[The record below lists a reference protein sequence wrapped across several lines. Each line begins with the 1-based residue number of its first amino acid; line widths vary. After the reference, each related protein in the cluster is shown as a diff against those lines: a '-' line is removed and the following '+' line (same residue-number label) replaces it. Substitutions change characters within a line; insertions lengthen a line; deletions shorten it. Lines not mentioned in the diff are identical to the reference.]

1 MFKKSL
7 FTFVSE
13 IVILIIGIG
22 TTIIINRGLGPV
34 NKGYYAFII
43 LVSSTLSMVLEFGFS
58 TGLSFYSGK
67 KISISTDKWKS
78 FSLLLTFIFLFFST
92 FSTFFLLHFNNDQR
106 GYFIIPMLFFVQISS
121 KFTLGIYL
129 GTLKIKLFNIIRT
142 LPIFIEI
149 TLLLA
154 FVITKVTLTP
164 LNVSFVYFLSFFI
177 PLLLS
182 IYFLFPFKFQ
192 LPNFKEVLSITKYSF
207 FIYIANLMSF
217 LNYRID
223 MFLIS
228 FFLKPEY
235 LGWYSVAVF
244 IIEKTRL
251 LSQSTSLVNFALK
264 VNSEVK
270 DNIEFSMRVV
280 NSINILVSILVVLLA
295 YPLVMLLYSPA
306 YKESIIPMIILA
318 PGILASGYAKM
329 LSSELSGDG
338 IIKIQLF
345 ASVLS
350 VICNVLL
357 NIILIPRLKIV
368 GASFASL
375 FSYTFN
381 AMIILLFFLNHY
393 KKSFRRM
400 IIVDKNDI
408 LIMVQYFK
416 KNFL

>member
-7 FTFVSE
+7 LTFISE
-13 IVILIIGIG
+13 LIILFIGIG

-58 TGLSFYSGK
+58 TGLSYYSGK
-67 KISISTDKWKS
+67 KISISTDKWKTLS
-78 FSLLLTFIFLFFST
+78 IVLTLLFFLIST
-92 FSTFFLLHFNNDQR
+92 VATFLLILFYDDQR
-106 GYFIIPMLFFVQISS
+106 GFFIIPLLFFVQISS
-121 KFTLGIYL
+121 KFTLGLYL
-129 GTLKIKLFNIIRT
+129 GSLKIKLFNIIRT

-149 TLLLA
+149 TLLISLIILKIK
-154 FVITKVTLTP
+154 ITPINISLI
-164 LNVSFVYFLSFFI
+164 YFFSLFI
-177 PLLLS
+177 PLTMS

-192 LPNFKEVLSITKYSF
+192 FPDLKELISITRYSF
-207 FIYIANLMSF
+207 FIYLANLMSF

-264 VNSEVK
+264 VNQDVK
-270 DNIEFSMRVV
+270 DSFELSMRIV
-280 NSINILVSILVVLLA
+280 NTINILVAIFIVITA
-295 YPLVMLLYSPA
+295 YPLVTILYSPA

-318 PGILASGYAKM
+318 PAILSNGYAKM

-338 IIKIQLF
+338 IIKVQLF
-345 ASVLS
+345 ASIIS
-350 VICNVLL
+350 VMINILL
-357 NIILIPRLKIV
+357 NLVLIPKFKIV
-368 GASFASL
+368 GASVASL
-375 FSYTFN
+375 FSYSLNTF
-381 AMIILLFFLNHY
+381 IILIFFLKHY
-393 KKSFRRM
+393 KKSLKNM
-400 IIVDKNDI
+400 IIISKTDLIKIKN
-408 LIMVQYFK
+408 YFK
-416 KNFL
+416 SL

>member
-7 FTFVSE
+7 LTFISE
-13 IVILIIGIG
+13 ILIVIIGIG
-22 TTIIINRGLGPV
+22 TTIIINRGLGPI

-78 FSLLLTFIFLFFST
+78 FSILLTFIFLVLSTIST
-92 FSTFFLLHFNNDQR
+92 FILLLFYNDQR
-106 GYFIIPMLFFVQISS
+106 GYFIILMLFFVQISS

-149 TLLLA
+149 TLLIA
-154 FVITKVTLTP
+154 FVIMNVTLTP
-164 LNVSFVYFLSFFI
+164 LNISLVYFLSFFV
-177 PLLLS
+177 PLILS

-192 LPNFKEVLSITKYSF
+192 LPSFKELVSITKYSF
-207 FIYIANLMSF
+207 YIYIANLMSF

-264 VNSEVK
+264 VNQEVK
-270 DNIEFSMRVV
+270 DTFEFSMRVV
-280 NSINILVSILVVLLA
+280 NSINILVSFMVVLLA

-306 YKESIIPMIILA
+306 YKESILPMIILA
-318 PGILASGYAKM
+318 PAILASGYAKM

-345 ASVLS
+345 ASILS
-350 VICNVLL
+350 VFLNVLL
-357 NIILIPRLKIV
+357 NIVLIPKFKIV

-381 AMIILLFFLNHY
+381 TIIILLFFLKHY
-393 KKSFRRM
+393 KKSFKRM

-408 LIMVQYFK
+408 IKITQYFK

>member
-7 FTFVSE
+7 LTFISE
-13 IVILIIGIG
+13 ILIVFIGIG
-22 TTIIINRGLGPV
+22 TTIIINRGLGPI

-67 KISISTDKWKS
+67 KISISKDKWKS
-78 FSLLLTFIFLFFST
+78 FSILLTFIFLVLSTIST
-92 FSTFFLLHFNNDQR
+92 FILLLFYNDQR

-149 TLLLA
+149 TLLIA
-154 FVITKVTLTP
+154 FVIMNVTLTP
-164 LNVSFVYFLSFFI
+164 LNISLVYFLSFFI
-177 PLLLS
+177 PLILS

-192 LPNFKEVLSITKYSF
+192 LPSFKELVSITKYSF
-207 FIYIANLMSF
+207 YIYIANLMSF

-264 VNSEVK
+264 VNQEVK
-270 DNIEFSMRVV
+270 DTFEFSMRVV
-280 NSINILVSILVVLLA
+280 NSINILVSFMVVLLA

-306 YKESIIPMIILA
+306 YKESILPMIILA
-318 PGILASGYAKM
+318 PAILANGYAKM

-345 ASVLS
+345 ASILS
-350 VICNVLL
+350 VILNVLL
-357 NIILIPRLKIV
+357 NIVLIPKFKIV
-368 GASFASL
+368 GASFASF

-381 AMIILLFFLNHY
+381 TIIILLFFLKHY
-393 KKSFRRM
+393 KKSFKRM

-408 LIMVQYFK
+408 IKITQYFK